1 MSLRLAVAACFAALA
16 AAAASYMLNVVPLP
30 NVPTLNLS
38 THGYDIVIM
47 DAPVATG
54 TLLHVLAW
62 VLTQPAIGPLLTRF
76 LLNNNKVWH
85 IRELAAQVPQTV
97 VFKPLPAY
105 SVDAETMKR
114 HQAAARQEQTAVDD
128 ATDEKA
134 IRIGMPSVYA
144 PIRGGRP
151 RYWGAAHYREAYET
165 KATTPTSVADALLVG
180 RARLEAQLGTIFT
193 EIHPDLVREQAAA
206 STRRWAAGQP
216 LSALDG
222 VPIAVKEMVDIA
234 GHRTAAGARRGGPG
248 DDARLPIARTDD
260 PIVARFRAVGALII
274 GQAAMTEYG
283 VTPLGWSMHAQ
294 GPSNP
299 FNASHYS
306 GGSSSGSAV
315 AVATG
320 LVPIAI
326 GFDGGGSIRIPAALS
341 GVVGLACGY
350 GRVPFACDAT
360 SSMTHAGPLSSRVH
374 DAALAYWL
382 MARPPPLN
390 APNDPKHTT
399 THGVHADGAPPA
411 HLGGLLHHGGGSQHR
426 LSSCADLAGIRIG
439 VFTAHADDATAE
451 VRGAAREARAAL
463 TRLGATLVEIEL
475 PQLMSLS
482 VAHGMLISS
491 EFASDHDREYADG
504 APLEPSTHIQ
514 LALGRVMTAAEFVA
528 ANKLRSWGMEL
539 VADLFRAQKLD
550 AIAGPT
556 AGLTAPLLTP
566 AARAT
571 GESNTALIMSL
582 IRHIFLANLLGL
594 PAISVPIGLGQDTR
608 LPIGFQFLGAAWEEA
623 KLLHLACALEG
634 AVEDGRLGNQ
644 QERPL
649 HFFHELDG
657 LLDGGA

>member
-1 MSLRLAVAACFAALA
+1 
-16 AAAASYMLNVVPLP
+16 MLNVVPLP

-260 PIVARFRAVGALII
+260 PIVARFRGVGALII

-315 AVATG
+315 AVAAG

-350 GRVPFACDAT
+350 GRVPFACDAA

-491 EFASDHDREYADG
+491 EFASDHDREYTDG
-504 APLEPSTHIQ
+504 APR
-514 LALGRVMTAAEFVA
+514 ALDPHPAGPGAGDDGGRVRRGEQAALVGHGACRGPLPCSEARCHRRAHRWPHRAPPHARRARDRRVQHGSDHVAHPAHLPRQPARSAGHLRTHRPWPGYALADRLPVPRSCVGGRRPSFYTWPACCLCARRKGPSRTAASA
-528 ANKLRSWGMEL
+528 TSRS
-539 VADLFRAQKLD
+539 
-550 AIAGPT
+550 
-556 AGLTAPLLTP
+556 
-566 AARAT
+566 
-571 GESNTALIMSL
+571 
-582 IRHIFLANLLGL
+582 
-594 PAISVPIGLGQDTR
+594 
-608 LPIGFQFLGAAWEEA
+608 
-623 KLLHLACALEG
+623 
-634 AVEDGRLGNQ
+634 GRLTFSMSSTACW
-644 QERPL
+644 RAA
-649 HFFHELDG
+649 HDMSV
-657 LLDGGA
+657 AR